1 MINLPNNNN
10 SFEYENNFYLTCD
23 YTRMAKWAAHYEF
36 FKMTE
41 DLPGTIVECGLF
53 KGVSFIRFAMFR
65 RMFGN
70 NHSKKMIGFDV
81 FGKFPDSTFELD
93 RKYIDKFLSETG
105 TGDGISKKQL
115 MDVLKYKGID
125 ENLELVEGD
134 ICETIPKYIDKEP
147 SLKISLLN
155 LDPDIYEPSVTTL
168 EYFCPRIVKGGILIL
183 DDYGKFTGE
192 TKAIDDYFKGK
203 DVKIRKFSFCQYPSY
218 IIKEDF

>member
-1 MINLPNNNN
+1 
-10 SFEYENNFYLTCD
+10 
-23 YTRMAKWAAHYEF
+23 
-36 FKMTE
+36 
-41 DLPGTIVECGLF
+41 
-53 KGVSFIRFAMFR
+53 
-65 RMFGN
+65 
-70 NHSKKMIGFDV
+70 
-81 FGKFPDSTFELD
+81 
-93 RKYIDKFLSETG
+93 
-105 TGDGISKKQL
+105 

-134 ICETIPKYIDKEP
+134 ICETIPKYIDIEP

-168 EYFCPRIVKGGILIL
+168 EYLWPRIVKGGILIL